1 MLISSGIVIA
11 VASLGSPP
19 PFPKSISVPPAPVA
33 SVISSRRIEEAA
45 KAVYLMYSS
54 DTAFLRVKLAVA
66 NTQYGFSESPL
77 FLVYVRGTQFVPS
90 ALNDT
95 VNLDI
100 SNVLS

>member
-1 MLISSGIVIA
+1 
-11 VASLGSPP
+11 
-19 PFPKSISVPPAPVA
+19 
-33 SVISSRRIEEAA
+33 
-45 KAVYLMYSS
+45 MYSS

-95 VNLDI
+95 VYLDI